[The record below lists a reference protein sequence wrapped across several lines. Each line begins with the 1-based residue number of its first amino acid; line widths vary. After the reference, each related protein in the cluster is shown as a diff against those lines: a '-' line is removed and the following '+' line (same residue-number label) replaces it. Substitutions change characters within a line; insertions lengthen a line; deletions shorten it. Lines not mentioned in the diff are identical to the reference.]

1 MSGLRFSDICKKEVK
16 AKAAGMWDRIIGSLA
31 PSISPALDH
40 PGLVH
45 IDCPMHGGAG
55 DFRVYRDVVDSGGGV
70 CTCGNWPDGIAL
82 IGAVNDWTFKDSLS
96 EIGRLVLGEKP
107 ELQPVHREVRRRDT
121 AREDAAIRHRLVALW
136 SGGISMRSAD
146 ARAAW
151 MYLVGRGLKIPRNLQ
166 SVRFHPSMAY
176 YEKGVLV
183 GHFPGLMACVMAPDG
198 SPVTIHR
205 TFLTNDGRKAPVES
219 PKKLCPHASTR
230 PLQGSAIRLFPVAD
244 HLAVAEGIETSLA
257 VTEMF
262 GVPCWATVTAG
273 LMAQFVPPPGIKRV
287 TIYADKDSPSKF
299 HPKGHGQEAA
309 TMLAERLW
317 KSGIQAG
324 VELPPIDIPEGKKG
338 IDWLDIHVGVSA
350 LQKAAA

>member
-1 MSGLRFSDICKKEVK
+1 MSLRFADIDKKEVK
-16 AKAAGMWDRIIGSLA
+16 AKANGIWDRIASQLA
-31 PSISPALDH
+31 PSILPAIDH

-45 IDCPMHGGAG
+45 IDCMMHGGNG
-55 DFRVYRDVVDSGGGV
+55 DFRVYRDFQDSGGGV

-82 IGAVNDWTFKDSLS
+82 IGAVNDWTFKDALS
-96 EIGRLVLGEKP
+96 EIGRLVLGDKP
-107 ELQPVHREVRRRDT
+107 QLQPVRREARRRDT
-121 AREDAAIRHRLVALW
+121 AKEDAAIRQRLTALW
-136 SGGISMRSAD
+136 SNGISFRSAE
-146 ARAAW
+146 AKAAW

-166 SVRFHPSMAY
+166 SVRFHPSMAF
-176 YEKGVLV
+176 YEKGQLV
-183 GHFPGLMACVMAPDG
+183 GHFPGLMACVSAPDG

-205 TFLTNDGRKAPVES
+205 TFLTEDGHKAPVES
-219 PKKLCPHASTR
+219 PKKLCPHASNR
-230 PLQGSAIRLFPVAD
+230 PLQGAAIRLFPATD
-244 HLAVAEGIETSLA
+244 TLAVAEGIETALA
-257 VTEMF
+257 VTEMT
-262 GVPCWATVTAG
+262 GIPCWATVTAG
-273 LMAQFVPPPGIKRV
+273 LMAEFVPPPGIKRV

-317 KSGIQAG
+317 KNGIQAG